1 MGTAHTDSGHLSEK
15 EKLTRKAQEERI
27 QKDEERTKKEEHKR
41 RKNKKNEEHKR
52 RSTDA
57 LGRLYSKDVLV
68 LQKRSSAQS
77 IRALDAF
84 GRLYFFGCLGL
95 ILFLGAP
102 SHLY

>member
-1 MGTAHTDSGHLSEK
+1 MGKAHTDSEHLPEK
-15 EKLTRKAQEERI
+15 EKLTRQAQEERI
-27 QKDEERTKKEEHKR
+27 KKDERSKKEEHKR

-52 RSTDA
+52 RSADA